1 MFLDWRRGRFAGGG
15 VAQGQRLLATS
26 PATCT
31 PSQHVLRLALMKTSI
46 VVLVGLLASVAFGQ
60 DRKKA
65 AEKAD
70 TPVTWNG
77 LHFGTTPEE
86 VKRTLR
92 TELTPTNP
100 EAVKVNE
107 YKIGEVHVENSV
119 GVGSLAFG
127 KSTNK
132 LESIYLNFSRH
143 EQQATTD
150 EIATRIV
157 AYDNIADGLL
167 EKYGTPANE
176 TGKCPTHSE
185 ISDYVIYGSRDTL
198 KCVRLWKEKSQTIKM
213 DFAFIGP
220 ALFLSVEYKSSAVN
234 SGL

>member
-1 MFLDWRRGRFAGGG
+1 MK
-15 VAQGQRLLATS
+15 
-26 PATCT
+26 
-31 PSQHVLRLALMKTSI
+31 PST

-60 DRKKA
+60 DN
-65 AEKAD
+65 

-86 VKRTLR
+86 VKKTLK
-92 TELTPTNP
+92 TELTSNP
-100 EAVKVNE
+100 EAANQ
-107 YKIGEVHVENSV
+107 YKIGEVHVKTSV
-119 GVGSLAFG
+119 GIGSLVFG

-132 LESIYLNFSRH
+132 LESIYLNFSRY

-157 AYDNIADGLL
+157 AYDNIAQGLL

-176 TGKCPTHSE
+176 TGHCPTPSE
-185 ISDYVIYGSRDTL
+185 ISSYVVYGSKGTL
-198 KCVRLWKEKSQTIKM
+198 KCVRLWKEQHQTIKM
-213 DFAFIGP
+213 DCSFIGP
-220 ALFLSVEYKSSAVN
+220 KLFLSVEYKSSALN